1 VDDGRGLRHK
11 LLWLIGLRAACVT
24 LLLGSAAIA
33 RVRGLPILPPV
44 DPFAA
49 IAGVTYALTLLYVAS
64 LRFVEIRRW
73 LLDVQLGID
82 ALLVSAL
89 VLVTGG
95 IESYF
100 STIYVLPVVAAAVL
114 RRRRG
119 GLLVAASSG
128 ALYAGVVLTQYTD
141 AFGLVSG
148 SQLVMTPGSLPPP
161 RVALFTVG
169 LNASG
174 FTMVA
179 LLTGYLAE
187 NLRQAGQHLEWASS
201 QIADLRALSQH
212 VIDSLTGGLATA
224 DQTGRVLTFNRAAER
239 IVGRTATEAR
249 GRTVRDVLQLPAGV
263 SLADPEPEADP
274 RGQRTEYV
282 LVRPDGSRID
292 LGLTAAPLVTVAGR
306 AGWIFSFQD
315 LTDAKRRE
323 REAQRQRRLA
333 AVGEMAAG
341 IAHEI
346 RNPLASMTGSIQ
358 ILRQELTL
366 SSDQAELMDIVLRES
381 ERLNET
387 IRNFLAYARPRRQ
400 AASRFEVGRLL
411 RDTATLLRNSPECND
426 RHRLEVDLG
435 APEIWF
441 EADEG
446 QIRQIVWN
454 LASNAV
460 RAMPE
465 GGRLWLRAALAQDGP
480 KRGLELAVRDE
491 GVGIPAEELDSVFHP
506 FRSSFDRG
514 TGLGLAIVHR
524 IVTDHGGEVEVSSAP
539 GQGTE
544 VRAFIPG
551 GIAVQSEEPAVPPDE
566 KEEVA

>member
-1 VDDGRGLRHK
+1 MDDGRGLRQK
-11 LLWLIGLRAACVT
+11 LLWLTGLRAACVT

-33 RVRGLPILPPV
+33 RVRGLPVLAPI

-64 LRFVEIRRW
+64 LRVVVARHW
-73 LLDVQLGID
+73 LIDVQLGAD

-100 STIYVLPVVAAAVL
+100 SSIYVLPIVAASVL

-119 GLLVAASSG
+119 GLLVASLSAV
-128 ALYAGVVLTQYTD
+128 LYASVVLTQYTG
-141 AFGLVSG
+141 ALGLVSAA
-148 SQLVMTPGSLPPP
+148 QLVMTPGSMPPI
-161 RVALFTVG
+161 RVALFTIG

-174 FTMVA
+174 FIMVA

-187 NLRQAGQHLEWASS
+187 NLRQAGEHLKWASS

-212 VIDSLTGGLATA
+212 VIDSLTGGLATT
-224 DQTGRVLTFNRAAER
+224 DPMGRVLTFNRAAER
-239 IVGRTATEAR
+239 IVGCTAIEAR
-249 GRTVRDVLQLPAGV
+249 GRTVRDVLQLPAGF
-263 SLADPEPEADP
+263 DPTHQATPAEP

-282 LVRPDGSRID
+282 LMRRDGSRID
-292 LGLTAAPLVTVAGR
+292 LGLTAAPLVTSAGR

-323 REAQRQRRLA
+323 REAQMQKRLA

-366 SSDQAELMDIVLRES
+366 SADQAELMDIVLRES

-400 AASRFEVGRLL
+400 PVTRFEVGRLL
-411 RDTATLLRNSPECND
+411 RDTATLLGNSPECSD
-426 RHRLEVDLG
+426 RHRVEVETG

-441 EADEG
+441 DADES

-460 RAMPE
+460 RAMPQ
-465 GGRLWLRAALAQDGP
+465 GGRLRMRAALRGAGP
-480 KRGLELAVRDE
+480 NVALELAVRDE
-491 GVGIPAEELDSVFHP
+491 GVGIPPDELDTVFHP
-506 FRSSFDRG
+506 FRSSFARG

-524 IVTDHGGEVEVSSAP
+524 IVTDHGGQVEVSS
-539 GQGTE
+539 GLGEGTE
-544 VRAFIPG
+544 VRAIFPRG
-551 GIAVQSEEPAVPPDE
+551 VATLTAAPPVVAAEEG
-566 KEEVA
+566 EVA